1 MPFKDTPLE
10 ILDDATGELTMNVP
24 DERSVMVSG
33 LVPLSVDIGG
43 KPIYI
48 NKDANS
54 ALAFRPT
61 LFGLIKE
68 NKETVQVESSIIKAA
83 IKEIQEKL
91 HRNEKHGIG
100 VSYKFLY
107 TMVDSGFVN
116 KDTGNHDAKC
126 RVCHYTMPQYRYG
139 IIITIVNTS
148 IKIFAII
155 FFFINM
161 ISKLL
166 NY

>member
-1 MPFKDTPLE
+1 MPFKDVPME
-10 ILDDATGELTMNVP
+10 VLDEATGDFRNNFV

-33 LVPLSVDIGG
+33 LVPLSVEIEG

-68 NKETVQVESSIIKAA
+68 NKETVQVESSVIKNA
-83 IKEIQEKL
+83 IKEIQEKIR
-91 HRNEKHGIG
+91 RNEKHGID
-100 VSYKFLY
+100 VCCRFFY

-126 RVCHYTMPQYRYG
+126 RVCHHTMAQYR
-139 IIITIVNTS
+139 
-148 IKIFAII
+148 
-155 FFFINM
+155 
-161 ISKLL
+161 
-166 NY
+166 

>member
-1 MPFKDTPLE
+1 MPFKDVPME
-10 ILDDATGELTMNVP
+10 VLDEATGDFRNNFV

-68 NKETVQVESSIIKAA
+68 NKETVQVESSVIKNA
-83 IKEIQEKL
+83 IKEIQKKL
-91 HRNEKHGIG
+91 HRNEK
-100 VSYKFLY
+100 
-107 TMVDSGFVN
+107 
-116 KDTGNHDAKC
+116 
-126 RVCHYTMPQYRYG
+126 
-139 IIITIVNTS
+139 TS
-148 IKIFAII
+148 
-155 FFFINM
+155 FI
-161 ISKLL
+161 
-166 NY
+166 

>member
-1 MPFKDTPLE
+1 MKWKETPIEVLDETNGE
-10 ILDDATGELTMNVP
+10 IRMNKV

-33 LVPLSVDIGG
+33 LVPMSVDIGG

-48 NKDANS
+48 NKDVNS

-68 NKETVQVESSIIKAA
+68 NKESVQVESSVIKKA
-83 IKEIQEKL
+83 IKDIQEKVY
-91 HRNEKHGIG
+91 RNEKHGVDVI
-100 VSYKFLY
+100 YRIFF

-126 RVCHYTMPQYRYG
+126 RVCHYTMPQYR
-139 IIITIVNTS
+139 
-148 IKIFAII
+148 
-155 FFFINM
+155 
-161 ISKLL
+161 
-166 NY
+166 

>member
-1 MPFKDTPLE
+1 MPFKDVPME
-10 ILDDATGELTMNVP
+10 VLDEDTGEFRTNFV

-68 NKETVQVESSIIKAA
+68 NKETVQVESSVIKNA
-83 IKEIQEKL
+83 IKEIQKKL

-100 VSYKFLY
+100 VCYRFFY

-126 RVCHYTMPQYRYG
+126 RVCHHTMPQYR
-139 IIITIVNTS
+139 
-148 IKIFAII
+148 
-155 FFFINM
+155 
-161 ISKLL
+161 
-166 NY
+166 